1 MHTDDSIGVAPAAR
15 LSADWGWQ
23 EVLRR
28 GGVHSR
34 QIIINFAADTV
45 LHAAACC
52 GLVCYHWLD
61 AYFVVMLCFKFV
73 YAVLCGILR
82 YLFFVVS
89 S

>member
-1 MHTDDSIGVAPAAR
+1 VVGLPIAVYMQAR
-15 LSADWGWQ
+15 GKVPGLF
-23 EVLRR
+23 R
-28 GGVHSR
+28 
-34 QIIINFAADTV
+34 
-45 LHAAACC
+45 C

-82 YLFFVVS
+82 YLLFVVS